1 MKKILPF
8 LVVGILVL
16 SGLGAVGLA
25 DNAKENDIQ
34 IIGDEGNTSL
44 LYEDELDQEQPDQT
58 EGYGIPVGAIH
69 IPEPPISDINLYIQ
83 VAQSFIPTKEILT
96 RVELLVGRNSTASY
110 PYVLAIREEL
120 TEENIVETSL
130 NPEEFV
136 IENYSWLEFDFEDI
150 WVTVGQ
156 TYYIVCYTENVT
168 DNWYA
173 WAANNDSESY
183 PNGCAWVSLDDGD
196 TWTNDSVSA
205 SNEEAWTPDNGV
217 APLNNDDNES
227 DMCFKT
233 YGLEATELDIEI
245 TSAGI
250 GFDVVITNIGDAIA
264 WELEWT
270 ITVQGGILDL
280 INMNVTDTVPELGVN
295 ESITVS
301 SGIMFGFGP
310 VKITA
315 TAKALNA
322 PEVSD
327 SIDGFI
333 IFIFIIIL

>member
-25 DNAKENDIQ
+25 DNAKENNIQ
-34 IIGDEGNTSL
+34 IIGDGGDASFI
-44 LYEDELDQEQPDQT
+44 YEDELDQEQPDQT

-183 PNGCAWVSLDDGD
+183 PYGCAWVSLDDGD

-233 YGLEATELDIEI
+233 YGLEATELGIEL
-245 TSAGI
+245 TSTGFGI
-250 GFDVVITNIGDAIA
+250 SFIITNIGDAIA
-264 WELEWT
+264 WEVEWT
-270 ITVQGGILDL
+270 ITAQGGILGL
-280 INMNVTDTVPELGVN
+280 INLNVTDQWPELGVN

-301 SGIMFGFGP
+301 AGPLFGLGP
-310 VKITA
+310 IKITVS
-315 TAKALNA
+315 AKALNA

>member
-16 SGLGAVGLA
+16 SGLGAVGLS

-34 IIGDEGNTSL
+34 IIGDASFIYG
-44 LYEDELDQEQPDQT
+44 DEMDQEQPDQT

-69 IPEPPISDINLYIQ
+69 IPEPPISVCIQ

-96 RVELLVGRNSTASY
+96 RVELLVGKNSTASH

-120 TEENIVETSL
+120 TEENIVETSI

-136 IENYSWLEFDFEDI
+136 IENFTWLEFDFEDI
-150 WVTVGQ
+150 LVTVGQ
-156 TYYIVCYTENVT
+156 TYYIVCYTENIT

-183 PNGCAWVSLDDGD
+183 PYGCAWVSIDDGD
-196 TWTNDSVSA
+196 TWTNESIPA
-205 SNEEAWTPDNGV
+205 SNEESWNPDNGV
-217 APLNNDDNES
+217 APLNNDDSES

-233 YGLEATELDIEI
+233 YGLEEMTELDIEI
-245 TSAGI
+245 ISAGI

-264 WELEWT
+264 LELEWT
-270 ITVQGGILDL
+270 ITAQGGILGL
-280 INMNVTDTVPELGVN
+280 INRNVTDMALELGVN
-295 ESITVS
+295 EFITVS
-301 SGIMFGFGP
+301 LLEIIFGFGP

-327 SIDGFI
+327 STDGFI

>member
-1 MKKILPF
+1 MKKILPI

-25 DNAKENDIQ
+25 DNVEENDIQ
-34 IIGDEGNTSL
+34 ILGDGGNTSL
-44 LYEDELDQEQPDQT
+44 IYEDGLDQEQPDQSDDHAM
-58 EGYGIPVGAIH
+58 PVGVFEIENVT
-69 IPEPPISDINLYIQ
+69 IYVQ

-96 RVELLVGRNSTASY
+96 RVELFVGKNATASY

-183 PNGCAWVSLDDGD
+183 PHGCAWASLDDGD

-205 SNEEAWTPDNGV
+205 SNEEAWTPDHGV
-217 APLNNDDNES
+217 APLNNDDNTS

-245 TSAGI
+245 IKTGLGI
-250 GFDVVITNIGDAIA
+250 GIKAVITNVGDAVA
-264 WELEWT
+264 YEVEWS
-270 ITVQGGILDL
+270 INVVGNGILRK
-280 INMNVTDTVPELGVN
+280 INMTFSGETPELGVN
-295 ESITVS
+295 ESLTVS
-301 SGIMFGFGP
+301 TGFFFGFGP
-310 VKITA
+310 IQITV
-315 TAKALNA
+315 TARALNA
-322 PEVSD
+322 PEVSETL
-327 SIDGFI
+327 DGFLF
-333 IFIFIIIL
+333 FIFVIIK